1 MNSMIGKRTK
11 VLVVL
16 AWALL
21 AFLAAPLPQQT
32 RAVVPPDPD
41 RVFSPVAFAFG
52 QTARVNI
59 AQVGDPNLFLAGA
72 ACGIIVNYFAADG
85 SPLAPAFRGQ
95 VEPGKIA
102 FVDLDRNSLP
112 IRTNRVPFRVAVRLI
127 SDPNFPP
134 DPCSQIRASVEVYD
148 NFTGRTMVFIGN
160 PNI

>member
-11 VLVVL
+11 VLVVM
-16 AWALL
+16 AGALL
-21 AFLAAPLPQQT
+21 AFLAVPLPQQT
-32 RAVVPPDPD
+32 RAIEPPDPD

-59 AQVGDPNLFLAGA
+59 AQVGEPNVFPAGA

-85 SPLAPAFRGQ
+85 SPLAPPFRGQ
-95 VEPGKIA
+95 VEPGKIV

-148 NFTGRTMVFIGN
+148 NFTGRTMVFIGD
-160 PNI
+160 PHM